1 MGALLRLVALGA
13 IIWFIYRT
21 LVRSATTA
29 AVKAVTENPP
39 GGGTTVHMRKCAYC
53 GLHIPE
59 GESTQSRGQF
69 FCSEAHRDAWLAG
82 QTQ

>member
-1 MGALLRLVALGA
+1 MGALLRLVVLGA

-21 LVRSATTA
+21 LVRSATAA
-29 AVKAVTENPP
+29 AVQAVRDNPPP
-39 GGGTTVHMRKCAYC
+39 GGNTVHMRKCAHC

-69 FCSEAHRDAWLAG
+69 FCS
-82 QTQ
+82 